1 MFSAVPNRF
10 KYRQNAYFRDIVLK
24 VFSAIQNRFKYR
36 QNAYFREIVLKVF
49 SAIPNRFKYRQNA
62 CVRDI
67 TPGSYTFWFDH
78 LVIVIGC
85 QIIVLNKSEH
95 GDDL

>member
-1 MFSAVPNRF
+1 MFYAV
-10 KYRQNAYFRDIVLK
+10 
-24 VFSAIQNRFKYR
+24 
-36 QNAYFREIVLKVF
+36 
-49 SAIPNRFKYRQNA
+49 PNRFKYRQNA

-85 QIIVLNKSEH
+85 KIIVLDKSER
-95 GDDL
+95 GVVL